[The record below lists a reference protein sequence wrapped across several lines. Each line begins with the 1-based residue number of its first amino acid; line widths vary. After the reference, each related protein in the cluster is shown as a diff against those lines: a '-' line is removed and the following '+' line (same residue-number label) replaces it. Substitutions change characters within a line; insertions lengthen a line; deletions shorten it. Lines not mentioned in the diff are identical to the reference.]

1 MPASRAPGATPTTG
15 ERPYHL
21 GDLRQTLLEEGWAAT
36 IEGKDISLR
45 EIARRAGVSPTAS
58 FHHFRNKEA
67 LLVAVAVEGFAR
79 LTATLRKRVESI
91 DDPTERLR
99 IVLRTYIEFA
109 IEHPAVFFRMFGHL
123 LSTPNKYPDLRTAAL
138 ASFEV
143 LRSAV
148 ALHVGGDPDDP
159 NCTTDAWAAWAAM
172 HGAASLIV
180 AGPGS
185 SPDKRLSRA
194 TLIDRTVAM
203 VLDGL
208 QLQSVTVGT
217 SSALV

>member
-1 MPASRAPGATPTTG
+1 
-15 ERPYHL
+15 
-21 GDLRQTLLEEGWAAT
+21 
-36 IEGKDISLR
+36 
-45 EIARRAGVSPTAS
+45 
-58 FHHFRNKEA
+58 
-67 LLVAVAVEGFAR
+67 
-79 LTATLRKRVESI
+79 
-91 DDPTERLR
+91 
-99 IVLRTYIEFA
+99 LRTYIEFA
-109 IEHPAVFFRMFGHL
+109 IEHPAVFFRMFGLL

-148 ALHVGGDPDDP
+148 ARHVGGDPDDP

-172 HGAASLIV
+172 HGAASLLV

-194 TLIDRTVAM
+194 TLIDRAVAM

-208 QLQSVTVGT
+208 DHSHG
-217 SSALV
+217 

>member
-1 MPASRAPGATPTTG
+1 MPASGPPRATPTSD
-15 ERPYHL
+15 ERRYHV
-21 GDLRQTLLEEGWAAT
+21 GNLRRTLLEEGWAAT
-36 IEGKDISLR
+36 VESGGKDISLR

-67 LLVAVAVEGFAR
+67 LLVAVAVEGFER
-79 LTATLRKRVESI
+79 LTATLHKRVVSL

-109 IEHPAVFFRMFGHL
+109 IEHPAVFFRMFGPL
-123 LSTPNKYPDLRTAAL
+123 LSTPNIYPDLRTAAL

-143 LRSAV
+143 LRAAV
-148 ALHVGGDPDDP
+148 ALHVGGDPNDP

-185 SPDKRLSRA
+185 SPDKRLA
-194 TLIDRTVAM
+194 PTALIDRTVAM

-208 QLQSVTVGT
+208 RRPP
-217 SSALV
+217 A

>member
-1 MPASRAPGATPTTG
+1 MPASHAPHATPTTG

-21 GDLRQTLLEEGWAAT
+21 GDLRRMLLEEGWAAT
-36 IEGKDISLR
+36 IESGGKDISLR
-45 EIARRAGVSPTAS
+45 EIARRAGVSPTAP

-67 LLVAVAVEGFAR
+67 LLVAVADGGCER
-79 LTATLRKRVESI
+79 LPATPRKRVASI
-91 DDPTERLR
+91 DDPTKRLR
-99 IVLRTYIEFA
+99 IVLRTYMGFA
-109 IEHPAVFFRMFGHL
+109 IEHPAVFFRMFGPL

-148 ALHVGGDPDDP
+148 ALHVGGDPCDP
-159 NCTTDAWAAWAAM
+159 NRTADAWAAWAAM
-172 HGAASLIV
+172 HGAASLVV

-185 SPDKRLSRA
+185 NPDERLSRA

-203 VLDGL
+203 VLNGL
-208 QLQSVTVGT
+208 HHSQG
-217 SSALV
+217 

>member
-1 MPASRAPGATPTTG
+1 MPASRALRAAPTTG
-15 ERPYHL
+15 GRPYHL
-21 GDLRQTLLEEGWAAT
+21 GDLRRTLLEEGWAAT
-36 IEGKDISLR
+36 IESGGKDISLR

-67 LLVAVAVEGFAR
+67 LLVAVAVEGFER
-79 LTATLRKRVESI
+79 LTATLRVESI

-99 IVLRTYIEFA
+99 IVLRTYFEFA
-109 IEHPAVFFRMFGHL
+109 IEHPAVFFRMFGPL

-148 ALHVGGDPDDP
+148 ALHVGGEPGDP
-159 NCTTDAWAAWAAM
+159 NRATDAWVAWAAM
-172 HGAASLIV
+172 HGAASLLV
-180 AGPGS
+180 GGPGS
-185 SPDKRLSRA
+185 SPDEGLSRA
-194 TLIDRTVAM
+194 TRIDRTVAM

-208 QLQSVTVGT
+208 HRS
-217 SSALV
+217 